1 MIPLAEVNH
10 IIQSL
15 CSMSNFNQLK
25 SSDNIMYNYNEDLIE
40 IG

>member
-1 MIPLAEVNH
+1 
-10 IIQSL
+10 
-15 CSMSNFNQLK
+15 MSNFNQLK